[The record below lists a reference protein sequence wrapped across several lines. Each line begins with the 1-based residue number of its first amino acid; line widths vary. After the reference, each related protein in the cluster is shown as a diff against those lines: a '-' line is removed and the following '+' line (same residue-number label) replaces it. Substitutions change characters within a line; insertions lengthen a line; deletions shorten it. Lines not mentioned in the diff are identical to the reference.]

1 MTQWWV
7 LILVPASH
15 IISLDIGFMPS
26 TVSVLLA
33 LCMVIMMLCS
43 EGSTTPTTPSY
54 IFLVSHPKCII
65 NDPIKPI
72 KNTVYIITDFVRD
85 AFCQLY
91 TAKNA
96 YSYPT
101 DHITTTSLL
110 REANYIDLL
119 QKYLVFLASAPKGN
133 PCSLRG
139 PYWESY

>member
-15 IISLDIGFMPS
+15 LISLDIGFIPS

-65 NDPIKPI
+65 NDPMVPI
-72 KNTVYIITDFVRD
+72 KNTVYIIADFARD
-85 AFCQLY
+85 AFYQLY
-91 TAKNA
+91 TANNA

-101 DHITTTSLL
+101 DHITKSYITSLAKNIFKIL
-110 REANYIDLL
+110 I
-119 QKYLVFLASAPKGN
+119 FL
-133 PCSLRG
+133 
-139 PYWESY
+139 